1 MPRVLV
7 VEDNAL
13 NLELVSVLL
22 DVEGCE
28 VLAADTAAE
37 GIRMA
42 VAEQPD
48 LIIMDV
54 RLPDMGGY
62 DAVRNLKADPRT
74 ARIPVMAFTAHA
86 MRGEDARASA
96 AGCDAYL
103 TKPVDTK
110 RFHEVVRRL
119 LHSGPAKQAEPAPPA
134 ATPTDSELDETQR
147 GHKP

>member
-28 VLAADTAAE
+28 VLAADTAVE
-37 GIRMA
+37 GIRLA
-42 VAEQPD
+42 VAERPD
-48 LIIMDV
+48 LIVMDV
-54 RLPDMGGY
+54 RLPDMVGY
-62 DAVRNLKADPRT
+62 DAVRSLKTDPRT
-74 ARIPVMAFTAHA
+74 AGIPVMAFTAHA

-103 TKPVDTK
+103 TKPVDTR
-110 RFHEVVRRL
+110 RFHEAVQRL
-119 LHSGPAKQAEPAPPA
+119 LRSEPA
-134 ATPTDSELDETQR
+134 R
-147 GHKP
+147 